1 MAVVVKSKIG
11 KNVTLLNPAEKGK
24 KYAAELK
31 AKVRCTNDHRIKRD
45 KNGKKLG
52 LSKAQRAY
60 RVGYLTARSDSA
72 KAYNSNRKKRKS
84 R

>member
-1 MAVVVKSKIG
+1 MAVVVKSRSG
-11 KNVTLLNPAEKGK
+11 KNVTLLNPAEKGA
-24 KYAAELK
+24 KYSAELR
-31 AKVRCTNDHRIKRD
+31 ANVRCTNDHRVKKD

-60 RVGYLTARSDSA
+60 RAGYLTARSDSA
-72 KAYNSNRKKRKS
+72 KAYKSNCIKRKS

>member
-1 MAVVVKSKIG
+1 MAVVVKSKSG

-31 AKVRCTNDHRIKRD
+31 AKVRCTNDHHIKRD

-60 RVGYLTARSDSA
+60 RAGYLTARSDSA

>member
-1 MAVVVKSKIG
+1 MAVVVKSKSG
-11 KNVTLLNPAEKGK
+11 KNVTLLNPAEKDK

-31 AKVRCTNDHRIKRD
+31 AKVRCTNDHHIKRD

-60 RVGYLTARSDSA
+60 RAGYLTARSDSA